1 MKYPL
6 DSFRQLYF
14 ISGFL
19 KMDFFK
25 RITLLSALLLSA
37 ASTASAFVPRSTT
50 CTPSHAN
57 GGLFMSAV
65 AESATDADTGA
76 RSIDNIRNIAVI
88 AHVDHGKTTLVDALI
103 RQSGVFRDEGQADDA
118 GERVMDSEDQERERG
133 ITILSKNLA
142 VQRDGVKINI
152 MDTPGHADFGG
163 EVERVLNM
171 CDGVILLVDSV
182 EGPKPQTRFVLD
194 KALSKGMNALVC
206 VNKVDR
212 PAARVDYVVDN
223 VFDLFVDLG
232 ATDEQTDFKVVYASG
247 IQGRAGTEP
256 DNLADDMGPLF
267 DAILDSIRAPTVEK
281 PEPEAL
287 QALVSNIDFD
297 PFKGKMGIA
306 RITNG
311 SVKTGQAIALAH
323 PDKDKKTGRINELFV
338 FDNLGKQ
345 EVKEASAGEIIMFT
359 GVEGVEIGDT
369 LITNENAGANAAE
382 PLEPIAVEQ
391 PTVRMTIGVNKSPLA
406 GQEGKF
412 LTSRMIRDR
421 LFKELDRNVALQVEE
436 TDSADRYEVSGR
448 GQLHLT
454 VLIET
459 MRREGFELEVGPP
472 TVIIKENEETGK
484 KEEPWESVEV
494 RVPEEYNGPVIDL
507 LNNRKG
513 ELQDMGL
520 EEGSNMSVVKYLV
533 PTRGMLGLRSAL
545 LSSTRG
551 TAIIDSVFDSYRPM
565 IAEGIQAR
573 DKGSLLAFADGD
585 ATTFGI
591 TGAQS
596 RGSMFVSVGDAVYNG
611 MIIGINQR
619 PGDLE
624 VNICKTKA
632 LNNMRAAS
640 KDKDSGV
647 IAPIEMSLDSC
658 VEYLASDEILEVT
671 PSLFRMSKNP
681 AMKTKGKGKK

>member
-1 MKYPL
+1 MELFKK
-6 DSFRQLYF
+6 
-14 ISGFL
+14 IS
-19 KMDFFK
+19 
-25 RITLLSALLLSA
+25 LLSALLLSV
-37 ASTASAFVPRSTT
+37 ASNASAFVPRAQQLSNT
-50 CTPSHAN
+50 CGASMKAP
-57 GGLFMSAV
+57 LFMSAV
-65 AESATDADTGA
+65 TESTSETGTGA
-76 RSIDNIRNIAVI
+76 KSIDNIRNIAVI

-103 RQSGVFRDEGQADDA
+103 RQSGVFRDAGQADEA

-194 KALSKGMNALVC
+194 KALTKGLNALVV

-247 IQGRAGTEP
+247 LQGRAGNEP

-267 DAILDSIRAPTVEK
+267 DAILEHVRPPSVQNS
-281 PEPEAL
+281 EPEAL

-306 RITNG
+306 RISNG
-311 SVKTGQAIALAH
+311 SIKSGQPIALAH
-323 PDKDKKTGRINELFV
+323 PDKEKRTGRVKELFV
-338 FDNLGKQ
+338 FDNLGKLDV
-345 EVKEASAGEIIMFT
+345 EGASAGEIIMFS
-359 GVEGVEIGDT
+359 GIDEVEIGDT
-369 LITNENAGANAAE
+369 LVTNENAGLNAAE
-382 PLEPIAVEQ
+382 PLEPIAVEE
-391 PTVRMTIGVNKSPLA
+391 PTVRMSIGVNKSPLA
-406 GQEGKF
+406 GREGKF

-421 LFKELDRNVALQVEE
+421 LFKELDRNVALQVAE

-454 VLIET
+454 VLIES

-513 ELQDMGL
+513 DLQDMGL
-520 EEGSNMSVVKYLV
+520 EASSGMSVVKYLV

-551 TAIIDSVFDSYRPM
+551 TALIDSVFDSYRPM
-565 IAEGIQAR
+565 IEGGIQAR
-573 DKGSLLAFADGD
+573 DKGSLLAFADGP

-591 TGAQS
+591 EGAQS
-596 RGSMFVSVGDAVYNG
+596 RGNMFVSVGDDVYNG
-611 MIIGINQR
+611 MIIGIHQR

-640 KDKDSGV
+640 KDKNAGI
-647 IAPIEMSLDSC
+647 IAPIDMSLDSC
-658 VEYLASDEILEVT
+658 VEYLAADEILEVT

-681 AMKTKGKGKK
+681 SMAKKGKK

>member
-1 MKYPL
+1 MELFKK
-6 DSFRQLYF
+6 
-14 ISGFL
+14 IS
-19 KMDFFK
+19 
-25 RITLLSALLLSA
+25 LLSALLLSV
-37 ASTASAFVPRSTT
+37 ASNASAFVPRAQQLSNT
-50 CTPSHAN
+50 CGASMKSP
-57 GGLFMSAV
+57 LFMSAV
-65 AESATDADTGA
+65 AESASETETGA
-76 RSIDNIRNIAVI
+76 KSIDNIRNIAVI

-103 RQSGVFRDEGQADDA
+103 RQSGVFRDEGQADEA

-194 KALSKGMNALVC
+194 KALSKGMNALVV

-212 PAARVDYVVDN
+212 PAARVEYVVDN

-247 IQGRAGTEP
+247 IQGRAGDEA

-267 DAILDSIRAPTVEK
+267 DAILEHVRPPTVEK

-311 SVKTGQAIALAH
+311 SVKAGQPIALVH
-323 PDKDKKTGRINELFV
+323 PDKEKRTGRINELFV
-338 FDNLGKQ
+338 FDNLGKKD
-345 EVKEASAGEIIMFT
+345 VGDASAGEIIMFS
-359 GVEGVEIGDT
+359 GIDDVEIGDT
-369 LITNENAGANAAE
+369 LVTNENAGLNAAE

-421 LFKELDRNVALQVEE
+421 LFKELDRNVALQVAE

-494 RVPEEYNGPVIDL
+494 RVPEEYNGAVIDL

-513 ELQDMGL
+513 DLQDMGL
-520 EEGSNMSVVKYLV
+520 EESSGMSVVKYLV

-565 IAEGIQAR
+565 IEGGIQAR
-573 DKGSLLAFADGD
+573 DKGSLLAFADGP

-591 TGAQS
+591 EGAQS
-596 RGSMFVSVGDAVYNG
+596 RGNMFVSVGDDVYSG
-611 MIIGINQR
+611 MIIGIHQR

-640 KDKDSGV
+640 KDKNAGI
-647 IAPIEMSLDSC
+647 IAPIDMSLDSC
-658 VEYLASDEILEVT
+658 VEYLAADEILEVT

-681 AMKTKGKGKK
+681 AMA